1 MARHDQCS
9 SDAPCL
15 MEARTNSAIAGCFR
29 NVGPQRWALLTA
41 VGSFVLYLF
50 GYLTLRFRLSTFG
63 IATDL
68 AVLDERYLFAGAQFL
83 VYFLTAIP
91 IVLLPLLLL
100 LPFRRRLNLFCIAGS
115 RNRIGC

>member
-1 MARHDQCS
+1 LFQEINKALKPDGES
-9 SDAPCL
+9 EKKPKP
-15 MEARTNSAIAGCFR
+15 ET
-29 NVGPQRWALLTA
+29 RWALLTA